1 VTRGV
6 DSEVASE
13 REHSLTSAPAT
24 EPGPFR
30 WSREHDEF
38 RSVLRDLVTTRA
50 PLACAPSPTSR
61 EPAQRAL
68 WRNWSDELGL
78 PGLAVPER
86 YGGSGFSRLELSIAA
101 TELGRAVVGGP
112 LFASA
117 VLATE
122 ALLAGGGPVAEELLP
137 TLATGAKIASLAVVE
152 TTQRWHP
159 DEVAT
164 TVSGGS
170 APRLRGV
177 KDAVLTATDA
187 DFLVVAARDD
197 GGVSLFVVE
206 VGDGVDVVPLRVLDS
221 SRPMARVTLTD
232 AEARRV
238 GTAGEGW
245 SMVERALEAGSVF
258 VASEQV
264 GGSQA
269 LLTHGVEHARTR
281 VQFGQ
286 PIGRFQGV
294 KHRLADMAVRTELAD
309 AAATWAAW
317 QPPGTDQA
325 RLGASVARAYC
336 SEAYLETA
344 LDAIQVHG
352 GMAITWEH
360 HAHRFLRRARADA
373 AVLPTPTEHRRAL
386 ESLIGTGL

>member
-6 DSEVASE
+6 DGEVASE
-13 REHSLTSAPAT
+13 GEKSPTSAPIG
-24 EPGPFR
+24 ESGPFH

-38 RSVLRDLVTTRA
+38 RSVLRNLVTARA
-50 PLACAPSPTSR
+50 SLTCAPSPKS
-61 EPAQRAL
+61 EDAAERAL
-68 WRNWSDELGL
+68 WRNWSEGLGL

-101 TELGRAVVGGP
+101 NELGRSVVGGP

-122 ALLAGGGPVAEELLP
+122 TLLAAGGQVADDILPALAGGTKVA
-137 TLATGAKIASLAVVE
+137 TLAVVE
-152 TTQRWHP
+152 AAQRWQP

-177 KDAVLTATDA
+177 KDAVLTAEAA
-187 DFLVVAARDD
+187 DLLVVAAREDV
-197 GGVSLFVVE
+197 GVSLFVVE
-206 VGDGVDVVPLRVLDS
+206 AGDGVDVTPLQVLDS
-221 SRPMARVTLTD
+221 SRSMARVTLTD
-232 AEARRV
+232 APARRV
-238 GTAGEGW
+238 GAAGDGW
-245 SMVERALEAGSVF
+245 LMVERALEAGSVF
-258 VASEQV
+258 LASEQV

-269 LLTHGVEHARTR
+269 LLAHGVEHARTR

-309 AAATWAAW
+309 SAASWAAW
-317 QPPGTDQA
+317 QQPGTDQA

-373 AVLPTPTEHRRAL
+373 AVLPTPTQHRRAL